1 MVGCECVTL
10 LRSGTLTVAF
20 WLSRSPFPTLLF
32 FLVYPSFRTLAR
44 QNSFSCFSL
53 SFPSPWV
60 EISFSHEIISQLT
73 KSLRLRPS
81 DASGVTSPLSSQF
94 HTFHIFTLATCLPGV
109 TQLSRFDGCAT
120 LLRIPISR
128 VFLSRARGR
137 RNVSRRIHEF
147 IFHYATQRCL
157 CIVQRKLEEVQRSEG
172 SESNKCSLN

>member
-1 MVGCECVTL
+1 MSWVHDFDRNSINVGTKSFLGEV
-10 LRSGTLTVAF
+10 G
-20 WLSRSPFPTLLF
+20 WRSP
-32 FLVYPSFRTLAR
+32 
-44 QNSFSCFSL
+44 
-53 SFPSPWV
+53 
-60 EISFSHEIISQLT
+60 SHEIISQLT